1 MVQKGTIIFTLL
13 HGRHH
18 GQGTVLRMMPNC
30 PILNL
35 NTPIVQGSST
45 YEANAISLMGLNL
58 GLWTMLVPGPQGSNQ
73 GYVQVSNIDIEQAR
87 VVPEFGEQSRLTV
100 LSYDLVDLTSILA
113 TSDLEDYQDLIAAF
127 QRMVC
132 GAVANAGG
140 SSPEI
145 AGDGGVTFFG
155 SRADAHDAATSAIE
169 TGLQIV
175 EGCRLLSQE
184 RARNDLHVRIGIA
197 TSKVVVERGNRRSD
211 LAKVTG
217 LAPAMATRLQAL
229 AQPDTVLVSQEAR
242 DLAGRSH
249 VFRFL
254 GERSLKGFA
263 QTEGVCRRS
272 GTG

>member
-35 NTPIVQGSST
+35 NTPIVQGSSP

-58 GLWTMLVPGPQGSNQ
+58 GLWTMLVPGPQGSNR

-100 LSYDLVDLTSILA
+100 LSYDLVNSTSILA

-145 AGDGGVTFFG
+145 AGDGGVASLARVPMLTT
-155 SRADAHDAATSAIE
+155 R
-169 TGLQIV
+169 
-175 EGCRLLSQE
+175 RLLPLKPDCS
-184 RARNDLHVRIGIA
+184 A
-197 TSKVVVERGNRRSD
+197 SKAAGYFPRSERGMTSC
-211 LAKVTG
+211 
-217 LAPAMATRLQAL
+217 
-229 AQPDTVLVSQEAR
+229 SHR
-242 DLAGRSH
+242 DCNFQSGR
-249 VFRFL
+249 
-254 GERSLKGFA
+254 
-263 QTEGVCRRS
+263 
-272 GTG
+272 